1 MRKKKNLNF
10 LYVLILALFMTMIFS
25 KSVYATQ
32 IGTIEEMSVKVYENM
47 NEDSAV
53 VANIIYGSRFT
64 ILSEEADADGIEW
77 CFVQTD
83 LGIKGYIK
91 KEYMKQ
97 ETQETIEIQKKQQI
111 EFVQN
116 VNIRLQPTTEAE
128 IVGRVPQHTIL
139 EPVQTQENELGEIWY
154 QIEYEGIMGFVREST
169 VDIIEV
175 EETVE
180 NVEEEPQPQTNE
192 AELVEPEPQISVEMD
207 AEIIKEEEKQ
217 DIKIEKSDTQENDK
231 QEKKSTEE
239 REEIYKVTTR
249 KAVNPIDEVVIRL
262 GLGSLLSAFLALLVI
277 KLMRK
282 EQRKT
287 ADNNKNSRRK
297 GKKIC

>member
-1 MRKKKNLNF
+1 MKKRKNFIF
-10 LYVLILALFMTMIFS
+10 LYVLILALFMAMIFQ
-25 KSVYATQ
+25 KPAYAAQT
-32 IGTIEEMSVKVYENM
+32 GTIEEMSVKVYENM
-47 NEDSAV
+47 NEDSTV

-64 ILSEEADADGIEW
+64 ILSEEADSDGIEW

-91 KEYMKQ
+91 KEYVKQ
-97 ETQETIEIQKKQQI
+97 EIQEEIEIQKKQQI
-111 EFVQN
+111 EFAQN

-154 QIEYEGIMGFVREST
+154 QIEYEGIIGFVREST

-175 EETVE
+175 EETIE
-180 NVEEEPQPQTNE
+180 NVEAEPQTSGT
-192 AELVEPEPQISVEMD
+192 ELVEPETWISVEVG
-207 AEIIKEEEKQ
+207 AETIKEEAKLDTEAEK
-217 DIKIEKSDTQENDK
+217 DDAQEIDK

-249 KAVNPIDEVVIRL
+249 RLVNPIDGVVVML
-262 GLGSLLSAFLALLVI
+262 GLGILLSAFLALLVI

-282 EQRKT
+282 EQRKA

-297 GKKIC
+297 GKRIC